1 MLDGNIA
8 WARKLG
14 INGVMSGDC
23 LPVKMLSR
31 VVSGS
36 PRRDCT
42 GQTEME
48 MDLFDQPLM
57 PQYRHGASLSWRG
70 LPQMN
75 VHPLNE
81 SSPNR

>member
-14 INGVMSGDC
+14 FNGVVSEDC
-23 LPVKMLSR
+23 PPVKILSR
-31 VVSGS
+31 IVSGS

-48 MDLFDQPLM
+48 MDLFGQPLM
-57 PQYRHGASLSWRG
+57 PQSRHGASLSWRG
-70 LPQMN
+70 LPQMH
-75 VHPLNE
+75 VHSLNE